1 MAPNSGIHYIE
12 FMSWTDQH
20 PDMAGA
26 FAAIAEAKF
35 VEQKA
40 FRDAMSRLG
49 AAVHVITTDG
59 PSGKTGFTA
68 TAVCSVSDSPPTVL
82 ICINRGATSMPILR
96 GNGVFCVNTVRA
108 GDEIGGEPV
117 AGRAKVA
124 REARF
129 DTGHEWM
136 TLATGSPVLNSA
148 VVACDCRVIEVKA
161 VASHD
166 VYFGMVE

>member
-1 MAPNSGIHYIE
+1 MAPNNGIHYIE

-40 FRDAMSRLG
+40 FPRRHERRLG

-68 TAVCSVSDSPPTVL
+68 TAAVL
-82 ICINRGATSMPILR
+82 GARMLR
-96 GNGVFCVNTVRA
+96 R
-108 GDEIGGEPV
+108 P
-117 AGRAKVA
+117 
-124 REARF
+124 
-129 DTGHEWM
+129 
-136 TLATGSPVLNSA
+136 S
-148 VVACDCRVIEVKA
+148 
-161 VASHD
+161 
-166 VYFGMVE
+166 